1 MLPGAP
7 LQGAD
12 SRIKM
17 LAPLVRLGL
26 LAAGL
31 GVRADEGDDGDEYEW
46 NNEAADLTCFV
57 SGERA
62 SIQHIEGGYNVTNA
76 TIDLEGKMFVNLL
89 LDDQDAQFELP
100 GLLLRVSTAKYVESQ
115 MDDPFANIDDLKQGI
130 WSTVGGNLL
139 GMLFCVMGTA
149 VIIFL
154 EKRFKCIGGAK
165 IHEMVEQQHKLQN
178 ELNHAVE
185 FLKELDSD
193 PSKAEQLAAQKMDE
207 KNVPLSEEE
216 MMKAVGKKA
225 ASKVTNGVVAG
236 SMGGAKLAVVK
247 KGANMVAETDEYA
260 EAKEKA
266 KAEGTRKKKKK
277 KVQKEEGTTPAAE
290 RSVDGEGSASP
301 TADKFGSA
309 FGDEFAAAKEKAK
322 QAAPKTK
329 SAPSSVERFS
339 NPIHGDT
346 DADN

>member
-1 MLPGAP
+1 MLPGV
-7 LQGAD
+7 
-12 SRIKM
+12 SR

-31 GVRADEGDDGDEYEW
+31 GVRAAEGDDGDEYEW

-149 VIIFL
+149 VIVFL
-154 EKRFKCIGGAK
+154 EKRYKCIGGAK